1 MAKDWMYDRRTA
13 CWSYMTT
20 MKVRD
25 YLELASDAHAAQGG
39 LTGQRGVMAT
49 TTAKRI
55 RDRMVEDLKKGATLP
70 PVVIGAVL
78 PPSGFEALPPSDVE
92 ATSLSFLPADRSG
105 LSIIDGMQRTAA
117 LQEAH
122 IDNPAVGDGDVRV
135 EFWLTNNV
143 RAMIYRMLILNTGQV
158 PWTISRQLSVV
169 YAPLLS
175 EIKAKVPD
183 IDKVS
188 TPDQPGRRVGPAQYS
203 SDALVELYISFSLRK
218 SGVDTKEALSDEFS
232 RLDFVDNLSNEGFQE
247 QFYGVLS
254 ILSRLDKAF
263 SRFEGEEGIPSG
275 RFVFDRQPA
284 RIGFIVA
291 LGIALLGRP
300 GADRPQ
306 AERARRLQ
314 ALSESARELISR
326 LGKMDSAELGTFLK
340 TDVLQELL
348 DKRVGQVGRYERSVF
363 TEAFKV
369 LIEENF
375 GVVNLE
381 QCWRAS

>member
-1 MAKDWMYDRRTA
+1 M
-13 CWSYMTT
+13 
-20 MKVRD
+20 V
-25 YLELASDAHAAQGG
+25 
-39 LTGQRGVMAT
+39 T

-55 RDRMVEDLKKGATLP
+55 RSRMVEDLKKGATLP

-78 PPSGFEALPPSDVE
+78 DTNAFGNLPPRGNS
-92 ATSLSFLPADRSG
+92 SNLGFLPDNRSS

-117 LQEAH
+117 LQEAQAEA
-122 IDNPAVGDGDVRV
+122 PEVGDGKVRV
-135 EFWLTNNV
+135 EFWLTDNV

-175 EIKAKVPD
+175 EIRERVPE

-203 SDALVELYISFSLRK
+203 SDALVELYIAFSLRK
-218 SGVDTKEALSDEFS
+218 TGVDTKEALSDEFS
-232 RLDFVDNLSNEGFQE
+232 RLDFVDNLANEGFQE
-247 QFYGVLS
+247 QFYGVLA

-263 SRFEGEEGIPSG
+263 SRFEEEKDLPGG
-275 RFVFDRQPA
+275 RFIFDRQPA
-284 RIGFIVA
+284 RIGFVVS
-291 LGIALLGRP
+291 LGLAILGRP
-300 GADRPQ
+300 GADRG
-306 AERARRLQ
+306 EGRRGERLQ
-314 ALSESARELISR
+314 ELT
-326 LGKMDSAELGTFLK
+326 KSAELLIERIDRMDPNELGDFLR

-348 DKRVGQVGRYERSVF
+348 DKRVGQVGRYERGIF
-363 TEAFKV
+363 ADAFKV

-375 GVVNLE
+375 DVVNLE